1 MHSKLLCD
9 VVIIF
14 VHVPPGGIKSA
25 RVVKQK
31 HTEGAGGKQVHV
43 ARQKKEKLYIY
54 RLSRFSAHVW
64 KRAGTKRRPFYI
76 MILSAKTQKV
86 PPGKARASIYNP
98 HSFHTLA
105 KVRE

>member
-64 KRAGTKRRPFYI
+64 KRAGTKRRPFLYNDFI
-76 MILSAKTQKV
+76 SKNTKSA
-86 PPGKARASIYNP
+86 ARKSSSIY
-98 HSFHTLA
+98 L
-105 KVRE
+105 

>member
-31 HTEGAGGKQVHV
+31 HTEGAGGKQAHA
-43 ARQKKEKLYIY
+43 ARQKKRKINS
-54 RLSRFSAHVW
+54 LSRFSAHVW
-64 KRAGTKRRPFYI
+64 KRAGKKEDVSLSILYNDFIKNTK
-76 MILSAKTQKV
+76 SA
-86 PPGKARASIYNP
+86 ARKSSSIY
-98 HSFHTLA
+98 L
-105 KVRE
+105 